1 MLAVP
6 SATACADV
14 GDIDAAVR
22 HLELAEL
29 SAGLWECT
37 AWQAAIRESRAHLAR
52 AEGDEERARSL
63 ISAAERGFL
72 AAGQP
77 LDAARCENFASRELS
92 QVQH

>member
-6 SATACADV
+6 AATACADV
-14 GDIDAAVR
+14 GDIDGALR
-22 HLELAEL
+22 YLEIADR
-29 SAGLWECT
+29 SAQMWQGT

-63 ISAAERGFL
+63 LSAAERGFL

-77 LDAARCENFASRELS
+77 LDAARCESFASRKLS
-92 QVQH
+92 QVQR